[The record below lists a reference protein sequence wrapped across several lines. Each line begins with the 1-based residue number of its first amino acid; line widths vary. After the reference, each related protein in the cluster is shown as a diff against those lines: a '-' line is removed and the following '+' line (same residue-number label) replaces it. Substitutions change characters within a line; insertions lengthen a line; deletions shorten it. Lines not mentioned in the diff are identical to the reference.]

1 MKELQYLNKYFL
13 KYKYR
18 FLLGIVITIVAQIFS
33 LFTPELVGDSIKTI
47 EFFIK
52 NKSNDT
58 SLLKSELLKNIGLII
73 LCTLIA
79 GFFTFLMRQTLI
91 VMSRFVEFDLKNE
104 IFMHYQN
111 LSQNFYKK
119 NRTGDL
125 MNRISEDVGKVRM
138 YVGPAVMYTINTIIR
153 FVAIIISMSNINMKL
168 TIYSLLPLPILS
180 YSIFIL
186 SKEINKKSTKYQQN
200 LSKLSSF
207 TQEYFSGIRVIKAY
221 ALEEDRNKAFTEL
234 SRDSKTKNLA
244 LAKTNALFGPL
255 MVFLIGLSYL
265 IIILVGGNMYQNGE
279 IKDLGVIAQFLLYIG
294 MLVWPVAS
302 FGWVSSLVQEAGA
315 SQKRINEF
323 LKEIPE
329 IQDTGTTTAPI
340 QGTIEFKNVSYTYE
354 DTGIKAL
361 SDISFSIPEGKTLAI
376 LGHTGSGKSTV
387 LALLTRI
394 HDIHTGQI
402 LIDNHHLKDYKL
414 EHLRK
419 NISSVPQDPFLF
431 SDTLKSN
438 ISFGKNQAT
447 EEEIIAAAK
456 QAAVHENIEG
466 FANKYDTI
474 LGERGITL
482 SGGQKQRVSIA
493 RALLKEAPILL
504 LDDCLSAVDTETE
517 EKILNNFKNVFK
529 NKTTIIVTHRA
540 SSAKNADQIIV
551 LESGKI
557 IEQGTHAELIKHHGY
572 YADLYTKQ
580 LSEKEND

>member
-1 MKELQYLNKYFL
+1 VGVCQSLLLN
-13 KYKYR
+13 
-18 FLLGIVITIVAQIFS
+18 V
-33 LFTPELVGDSIKTI
+33 
-47 EFFIK
+47 FIK
-52 NKSNDT
+52 HS
-58 SLLKSELLKNIGLII
+58 
-73 LCTLIA
+73 
-79 GFFTFLMRQTLI
+79 
-91 VMSRFVEFDLKNE
+91 
-104 IFMHYQN
+104 
-111 LSQNFYKK
+111 
-119 NRTGDL
+119 
-125 MNRISEDVGKVRM
+125 
-138 YVGPAVMYTINTIIR
+138 
-153 FVAIIISMSNINMKL
+153 
-168 TIYSLLPLPILS
+168 S
-180 YSIFIL
+180 Y
-186 SKEINKKSTKYQQN
+186 KKSTKYQQN

-302 FGWVSSLVQEAGA
+302 FGWVSSLVQEAEA

-329 IQDTGTTTAPI
+329 IQDTGTITAPI

-482 SGGQKQRVSIA
+482 SGGQKQRVSLC
-493 RALLKEAPILL
+493 RALMNKPKILL
-504 LDDCLSAVDTETE
+504 MDEPLSALDVNMRTKLQNEILTLHKEFNTTTIMVSHDPSEIYRLANRVVVLDDG
-517 EKILNNFKNVFK
+517 
-529 NKTTIIVTHRA
+529 
-540 SSAKNADQIIV
+540 QIINDGLPKNILLKTKGSQKFSFEGELLDIIKV
-551 LESGKI
+551 DVIHIAIVSIGQQLVEIVVGKEEIKNLI
-557 IEQGTHAELIKHHGY
+557 IGQKVALS
-572 YADLYTKQ
+572 TKAFTPNIQ
-580 LSEKEND
+580 SI